1 MRLFTWY
8 DIEIELKKKRNLWPG
23 WWNRVD
29 VYSDEIVIN
38 IDSKRNN
45 REKNEEI
52 FSEIFGKLYING
64 KVTVEFDQRQLE
76 VIYEEGD
83 ESDRIDP
90 IKSPLFKDIFTK
102 EEGEIKK
109 ADLSGKPIAV
119 FHSYKGGVGRT
130 LALISLVREISEA
143 YGNKKKVLIID
154 ADLEAPGLTWMLGQG
169 KNNEKISYF
178 DILEVLHFNDMDDSL
193 VENVAKLVQRNVIKV
208 ITEKLEVEH
217 YFLPVYREKSQLMNI
232 YSNPERIIA
241 VQKDKYVITEFL
253 SRLGAVLKV
262 DLVLVDLR
270 AGVTE
275 FSAPFLFDSRVNKF
289 FISSTSMQSVKGTNL
304 ILEEIQRKVVEGHRN
319 SKLLLTMIP
328 GEMEEDTVSS
338 LEDELAENLEK
349 DFEPEN
355 INVLREDYLYRV
367 PFDSAFASLGDF
379 QEICTL
385 LKGRILSDVMAK
397 IADGML
403 KMDGEVGDTEE
414 KCLSLE
420 RVRDT
425 INRLHEITSMEIT
438 AEGSESSNML
448 ATTSIREIVREFK
461 DTVPQ
466 LVVLGAKGSGKTYIY
481 KQLLSK
487 MTWENFAYGVETMG
501 EKEKEKT
508 LILPL
513 ICSLNMKKLHPM
525 VQVCIQN
532 CNAFFEEMHINL
544 DIVDRNYNKLAA
556 YSENMKSLTEW
567 IEIWQKLMLDMLGG
581 NYSDLSEL
589 DQYLEK
595 KGKRILFIVDGLE
608 DLFMDLQIQK
618 QETWRFA
625 IRALCQNVVNTL
637 RNLQFGNI
645 GIVIFARKDMAEEAI
660 EINFDQFQNQY
671 HKYELK
677 WSPTEALRLALWIAK
692 QADQALGE
700 DIDILKASRE
710 VLEGCLEKLWG
721 KKLGRYD
728 SREANSARWIIAAL
742 SDFSNQLQARDI
754 VRFLQ
759 FATGTIPEGKPP
771 YEDRYIMPKQI
782 REAIPD
788 CSREKYKEIRDEM
801 KAIYQ
806 ILKKFEDMPE
816 ADKELPLTL
825 DKIKL
830 TGEEIAKLEN
840 QGYFIMSDKK
850 YYFPEIIRFAL
861 EFKYKKG
868 ARPKVLSLLAR

>member
-8 DIEIELKKKRNLWPG
+8 DIEVELKKKRYMWPV

-38 IDSKRNN
+38 IDPKRNDK
-45 REKNEEI
+45 EENEEI
-52 FSEIFGKLYING
+52 FTKIFGKLYMNG
-64 KVTVEFDQRQLE
+64 KVMVEFNQKLLE

-83 ESDRIDP
+83 EADRTEP
-90 IKSPLFKDIFTK
+90 VKSPLFKDIFTK
-102 EEGEIKK
+102 DEGETKK
-109 ADLSGKPIAV
+109 NDLSGSPIVV

-130 LALISLVREISEA
+130 LALISLVREISET
-143 YGNKKKVLIID
+143 YGTQKKVLIID

-178 DILEVLHFNDMDDSL
+178 DMLELLHFNDVNGDF
-193 VENVAKLVQRNVIKV
+193 VRNVAKIVETNVIKV
-208 ITEKLEVEH
+208 VTEKLEVEH
-217 YFLPVYREKSQLMNI
+217 YFLPVYREKAQMMNI
-232 YSNPERIIA
+232 YSSPEKIIT

-253 SRLGAVLKV
+253 SKLGAVLGA

-275 FSAPFLFDSRVNKF
+275 FSAPYLFDYRVNKF
-289 FISSTSMQSVKGTNL
+289 FISSTSMQSVKGTKL
-304 ILEEIQRKVVEGHRN
+304 ILEEIQRKVAEGHQN

-328 GEMEEDTVSS
+328 KDMEEDTVGS
-338 LEDELAENLEK
+338 LEDELAESLEQ
-349 DFEPEN
+349 DFDSEN
-355 INVLREDYLYRV
+355 INVLREDYLYRIL
-367 PFDSAFASLGDF
+367 FDSAFASLGNF
-379 QEICTL
+379 QEICTM
-385 LKGRILSDVMAK
+385 LKGKMLSNVMKKIADDMLKTDEEVDDVRERILSQENVK
-397 IADGML
+397 
-403 KMDGEVGDTEE
+403 E
-414 KCLSLE
+414 
-420 RVRDT
+420 T
-425 INRLHEITSMEIT
+425 INRLHAITSMEIT
-438 AEGSESSNML
+438 AEGSASSNML

-461 DTVPQ
+461 DTVPL

-487 MTWENFAYGVETMG
+487 ITWENFVYSVEAIAENYSERTY
-501 EKEKEKT
+501 
-508 LILPL
+508 ILPL
-513 ICSLNMKKLHPM
+513 VCSLNMKRLHSR
-525 VQVCIQN
+525 VQECIKN
-532 CNAFFEEMHINL
+532 CNEAFGEMNISP
-544 DIVDRNYNKLAA
+544 DVVDRNYNKLAA
-556 YSENMKSLTEW
+556 YAEKKISLTEW
-567 IEIWQKLMLDMLGG
+567 MEIWQRLMLDMLGSD
-581 NYSDLSEL
+581 YSDLTEL
-589 DQYLEK
+589 DHYLEK

-637 RNLQFGNI
+637 QNMQFGNI
-645 GIVIFARKDMAEEAI
+645 GIAIFARKDMAEEAI

-671 HKYELK
+671 QKYELK

-692 QADQALGE
+692 QADSALGE

-710 VLEGCLEKLWG
+710 VLEERLERLWG
-721 KKLGRYD
+721 KKLGKYD

-759 FATGTIPEGKPP
+759 FATSTFPEGKLP

-806 ILKKFEDMPE
+806 ILKKFKDMPE
-816 ADKELPLTL
+816 EEKELPLTL
-825 DKIKL
+825 DKISL